1 MARTDI
7 GGQAV
12 IEGVMMKGKKVYA
25 VAVRKEDDSI
35 ALDVQNAT
43 SILDKHKIFK
53 LPILRGI
60 VVFVESLVLGI
71 KTLSYSAELFGD
83 DGEEELS
90 KFEIWLNEKL
100 GDKAE
105 KVIIGVTIAISFVLA
120 IGIFMILPMLISR
133 LFKSVIPSSF
143 IQNLVEGAVRIG
155 IFLLYMKLVTKMN
168 DIQRTFQ
175 YHGAEHKTINCLQQD
190 KPLTVENVRTC
201 SRLHKSCGTSFLF
214 VVMIVSILVFS
225 LFTTQILWLRTLV
238 RIIMVP
244 VIAGISY
251 EFIRWARK
259 EEENKIAGLLSKP
272 GMWLQKEFTTIEPD
286 DKQIEVAIASVK
298 GVLEREADMEDKA
311 KTNH

>member
-12 IEGVMMKGKKVYA
+12 IEGVMMKGRKVYA

-35 ALDVQNAT
+35 ALDVQDST
-43 SILDKHKIFK
+43 SILEKYKVFR

-60 VVFVESLVLGI
+60 AVFVESLVLGI
-71 KTLSYSAELFGD
+71 KTLSYSAEMFGD
-83 DGEEELS
+83 EEDEEPG
-90 KFEIWLNEKL
+90 KFEMWLNKTF
-100 GDKAE
+100 GDKTE
-105 KVIIGVTIAISFVLA
+105 KVVIGLTIAVSFIFA

-133 LFKSVIPSSF
+133 LFKSIVPSSF
-143 IQNLVEGAVRIG
+143 LQNLIEGGVRIG
-155 IFLLYMKLVTKMN
+155 IFLLYMKLVTKMS

-190 KPLTVENVRTC
+190 KELTVENVKSC

-225 LFTTQILWLRTLV
+225 LFTTQILWLRTV
-238 RIIMVP
+238 IRIVMVP
-244 VIAGISY
+244 VVAGISY

-259 EEENKIAGLLSKP
+259 EEDNKMAGLLSRP
-272 GMWLQKEFTTIEPD
+272 GMWLQREFTTIEPD

-298 GVLEREADMEDKA
+298 GVLERESDMEAEA
-311 KTNH
+311 KSNS